1 MKKDI
6 LKNLFFGVLGIFAF
20 WTMVGLPGFA
30 SAQSAVN
37 LTVPYILEVP
47 AGTSGGPWKNAC
59 EEASFTMLE
68 KYYTGKNV
76 MNLTEGKAFMSLL
89 FSKENALYGSNVNS
103 DTTQAKYLIDTYSD
117 YSAKIIDNPTIE
129 QIKSEID
136 SGRPVITPHYGFA
149 LHNKNIPFLR
159 TGTSY
164 HMMVITGYDEAA
176 RKFIVNDPGDT
187 VDGQGYRYDYDVF
200 MNSIHDYS
208 YKTKKADGPARAIF
222 TFPKLAKAA
231 GSSRIF
237 YLHDNIR
244 QYVTN
249 PAAFNKHGWKWEAV
263 NTVSVAWFNTFK
275 EGAPI
280 SQ

>member
-1 MKKDI
+1 MLKNG
-6 LKNLFFGVLGIFAF
+6 LKNLFFCALGIFAF
-20 WTMVGLPGFA
+20 LAIIISPDFA
-30 SAQSAVN
+30 LAQSAVN

-47 AGTSGGPWKNAC
+47 AGTSGGAWKNAC
-59 EEASFTMLE
+59 EEASFAMLE
-68 KYYTGKNV
+68 KYYTGKKV
-76 MNLTEGKAFMSLL
+76 MNLAEGKAFMSLL

-103 DTTQAKYLIDTYSD
+103 DMSQSKYLINTYTS
-117 YSAKIIDNPTIE
+117 YNSKIVDNPTIE

-149 LHNKNIPFLR
+149 LHNKNIPFLL

-164 HMMVITGYDEAA
+164 HMMVVTGYDEAA

-187 VDGQGYRYDYDVF
+187 FDGKGYRYGYDLF

-208 YKTKKADGPARAIF
+208 YKTKKADGPAKAIF
-222 TFPKLAKAA
+222 TFPKLVKAA

-237 YLHDNIR
+237 YLHDDIR

-249 PAAFNKHGWKWEAV
+249 PVAFNKHGWKWEAV
-263 NTVSVAWFNTFK
+263 STVSVAWFNTFK
-275 EGAPI
+275 EGAAI
-280 SQ
+280 NQ